1 MGKVKNLKEL
11 EKDISRLKSKGKR
24 IVFTNGC
31 FDILHL
37 GHLKIL
43 QEAKRKGDVLIV
55 GLNSDSSIRK
65 LKGSKRP
72 ILNQKTRAELLA
84 NMSQVDYVVLF
95 NEATPYNLIKRIKPD
110 ILVKGGDWKKD
121 KIVGKKLVKKVYRV
135 KLCSGHSTTRIIN
148 KIKKS
153 G

>member
-1 MGKVKNLKEL
+1 MGKIKSLKEL
-11 EKDISRLKSKGKR
+11 ETIISRLKHKGKK

-37 GHLKIL
+37 GHLKIIN
-43 QEAKRKGDVLIV
+43 ESKKKGDVLII

-65 LKGSKRP
+65 IKGSKRP
-72 ILNQKTRAELLA
+72 ILAQSSRAKLLA
-84 NMSQVDYVVLF
+84 NMIGVDYVVIF

-110 ILVKGGDWKKD
+110 CLVKGGDWKKD
-121 KIVGKKLVKKVYRV
+121 EIVGKSLVKKIYRV

>member
-1 MGKVKNLKEL
+1 MGKIKNLKGL
-11 EKDISRLKSKGKR
+11 ETVISRLKRKGKK

-43 QEAKRKGDVLIV
+43 SEAKRRGDVLIV
-55 GLNSDSSIRK
+55 GLNSDSSIQK
-65 LKGSKRP
+65 IKGLKRP
-72 ILNQKTRAELLA
+72 ILAQKTRAKLLA
-84 NMSQVDYVVLF
+84 NMIQVDYVVIF
-95 NEATPYNLIKRIKPD
+95 SEATPYNLIKKIKPD

>member
-1 MGKVKNLKEL
+1 MGKIKNLKEL
-11 EKDISRLKSKGKR
+11 EKDISRLKRKGKK
-24 IVFTNGC
+24 IIFTNGC

-43 QEAKRKGDVLIV
+43 NVAKRKGDILIV

-65 LKGSKRP
+65 IKGSKRP
-72 ILNQKTRAELLA
+72 ILTQKTRARLLA
-84 NMSQVDYVVLF
+84 SMIQVDYVVIF
-95 NEATPYNLIKRIKPD
+95 SEATPYNLIKRIKPD
-110 ILVKGGDWKKD
+110 ILVKGDDWKKD
-121 KIVGKKLVKKVYRV
+121 KIVGNELVKKVYCV

>member
-1 MGKVKNLKEL
+1 MSKIKSVKEL
-11 EKDISRLKSKGKR
+11 KIIITRLKGKGKK

-31 FDILHL
+31 FDILHP

-43 QEAKRKGDVLIV
+43 NQASQKGDVLVV

-65 LKGSKRP
+65 IKGPKRP
-72 ILNQKTRAELLA
+72 ILNQKARANLLA
-84 NMSQVDYVVLF
+84 TMIPVNYVVIF
-95 NEATPYNLIKRIKPD
+95 NETTPYNLIKRIKPD
-110 ILVKGGDWKKD
+110 ILVKGGDWQKD
-121 KIVGKKLVKKVYRV
+121 KIVGNELVRKVYRI
-135 KLCSGHSTTRIIN
+135 KLYPGSSTTGIID

>member
-1 MGKVKNLKEL
+1 MGKIKNLKDL
-11 EKDISRLKSKGKR
+11 ETVISRLKRKGKK

-31 FDILHL
+31 FDVLHL

-43 QEAKRKGDVLIV
+43 SEARKKGDVLIV

-65 LKGSKRP
+65 IKSSNRP
-72 ILNQKTRAELLA
+72 ILTQKTRAKLLA
-84 NMSQVDYVVLF
+84 NMIGVDYVVIF

-110 ILVKGGDWKKD
+110 ILVKGGDWKKEE
-121 KIVGKKLVKKVYRV
+121 IVGNKLVKKVYRV
-135 KLCSGHSTTRIIN
+135 KLYSGHSTTRIIN